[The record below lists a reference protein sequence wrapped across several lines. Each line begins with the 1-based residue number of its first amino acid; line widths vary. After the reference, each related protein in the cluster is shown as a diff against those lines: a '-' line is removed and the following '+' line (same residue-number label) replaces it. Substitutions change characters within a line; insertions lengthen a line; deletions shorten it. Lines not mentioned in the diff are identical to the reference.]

1 MDKYFGLEKEDFK
14 RIIGDLIEQNEILK
28 ENARKIEEKKKQ
40 ELKTFEVFRSLEDKM
55 DCDDLCEH

>member
-1 MDKYFGLEKEDFK
+1 MDKYFGLKKENFK

>member
-1 MDKYFGLEKEDFK
+1 MDKYFGLEKENFK
-14 RIIGDLIEQNEILK
+14 RIIKDLIEQNEILK
-28 ENARKIEEKKKQ
+28 ENAKKIEEKKKQ